1 MIRYLRLYGHFLSF
15 SFSQAMEFRFD
26 FFFRI
31 FMDLIYYSV
40 NIGFYTVLFSHTET
54 LGGWNES
61 QMLVFVAGFLLV
73 DAINMTVFANN
84 LWMLPEYINKGELDY
99 YLLRPVSSLFIL
111 SLRDFA
117 ANSFVNLIAAF
128 GILAYSLV
136 QYDGAVT
143 FGGVALFLVML
154 VAGAVLRYLLRMCFL
169 IPAFWLHTGRGLDM
183 VFFQL
188 NRFLERPH
196 TIFTGAMR
204 IMLTSILPFGIMAS
218 YPATLLIDGF
228 SWTIFGQF
236 VGVMVLFSVIV
247 NWFWNKGLKSYSS
260 ASS

>member
-1 MIRYLRLYGHFLSF
+1 MIRYIRLYAHFLRF
-15 SFSQAMEFRFD
+15 SFSRAMEFRFD

-31 FMDLIYYSV
+31 FMDILYYAV
-40 NIGFYTVLFSHTET
+40 NIGFYKVVFNHTAT

-61 QMLVFVAGFLLV
+61 QVMVFVGGFLVV

-84 LWMLPEYINKGELDY
+84 LWMIPDYINKGELDY

-128 GILAYSLV
+128 GFLIYALT
-136 QYDGAVT
+136 QYEGALS
-143 FGGVALFLVML
+143 FGGVTLFVILLVI
-154 VAGAVLRYLLRMCFL
+154 GAILRYLLRMCFL
-169 IPAFWLHTGRGLDM
+169 IPTFWLHSGRGLDM

-188 NRFLERPH
+188 NRFIERPH
-196 TIFTGAMR
+196 KIFTGAMR
-204 IMLTSILPFGIMAS
+204 IVLTSILPFGVMAS
-218 YPATLLIDGF
+218 IPATLLLDGF
-228 SWTIFGQF
+228 DWGLLGHFIAVTGA
-236 VGVMVLFSVIV
+236 FSFIV
-247 NWFWNKGLKSYSS
+247 RAFWKKGLRSYSS

>member
-1 MIRYLRLYGHFLSF
+1 MIRYLRLYAHFLRF
-15 SFSQAMEFRFD
+15 SFSKAMEFRFD

-31 FMDLIYYSV
+31 FMDILYYGI
-40 NIGFYTVLFSHTET
+40 NIGFYKVIFSHTES
-54 LGGWNES
+54 LGGWNE
-61 QMLVFVAGFLLV
+61 QEVMVFVGGFLVV

-84 LWMLPEYINKGELDY
+84 LWQIPDYINKGELDY

-128 GILAYSLV
+128 GILAYSLA
-136 QYDGAVT
+136 QYDGVIT
-143 FGGVALFLVML
+143 FGGLLLFLIML

-188 NRFLERPH
+188 NRFIERPH

-228 SWTIFGQF
+228 SWSIFGQF
-236 VGVMVLFSVIV
+236 VGVMILFSVIV
-247 NWFWNKGLKSYSS
+247 HWFWNRGLRSYSS

>member
-54 LGGWNES
+54 LGGWSES

-111 SLRDFA
+111 SLRSFA
-117 ANSFVNLIAAF
+117 ANSFINLIAA
-128 GILAYSLV
+128 GSILIYALFNYE
-136 QYDGAVT
+136 GRITA
-143 FGGVALFLVML
+143 GGVILFIILL
-154 VAGAVLRYLLRMCFL
+154 ILGAILRYLLRMCFL
-169 IPAFWLHTGRGLDM
+169 IPTFWLHSSRGFDM

-196 TIFTGAMR
+196 RIFTGAMR
-204 IMLTSILPFGIMAS
+204 IILTSILPFGIMAS
-218 YPATLLIDGF
+218 FPAALLLDGF
-228 SWTIFGQF
+228 KWNIFIHF
-236 VGVMVLFSVIV
+236 LDVLIGFSFLV
-247 NWFWNKGLKSYSS
+247 NWFWNKGLRAYSS